1 MLHYRCKAAALSVQG
16 CCTDGAGLL
25 SSNNPAKKT
34 TYLIKKND
42 LLNINKAVTFCLCN

>member
-16 CCTDGAGLL
+16 CCTDGARLL
-25 SSNNPAKKT
+25 SSNNPAKNN
-34 TYLIKKND
+34 LLNKKND

>member
-1 MLHYRCKAAALSVQG
+1 MIYCQYTHAALSVQG

-25 SSNNPAKKT
+25 YSNNPAKNN
-34 TYLIKKND
+34 LLNKKND

>member
-1 MLHYRCKAAALSVQG
+1 MLHYRCKVAALSVQG

-25 SSNNPAKKT
+25 YSNNPAKNN
-34 TYLIKKND
+34 LLNKKND

>member
-1 MLHYRCKAAALSVQG
+1 MIYCQYTHAALSVQG

-25 SSNNPAKKT
+25 SSNNPAKKNN
-34 TYLIKKND
+34 LLNKKNN